1 MGKLLPTI
9 LDTKYENILAQE
21 NAVAKAVARSVI
33 GQNPVTAWD
42 VLIPIVFVFN
52 VLKFKRA
59 REIFTLNFLFTKKL
73 ALQGAFDMI
82 KTGQSRED
90 ALAQIRNRTSEILAS
105 DKKGI
110 YSIKIRQ
117 KQMRE
122 VELLLDHYYR
132 LLNADGKDY
141 RSMVRTCLPDSE
153 GFCCLREAARGDRKG
168 SQSRCQSDRQDAVG
182 PRHHNKDG
190 RGNSSVQGSRG
201 GKHFPIHERMRR
213 WKKSRFRQKY
223 VQARKDGSLGE
234 LWGRTFYRQT
244 RAIPWH

>member
-9 LDTKYENILAQE
+9 LDTKHENILAQE
-21 NAVAKAVARSVI
+21 KALAKSVASAII

-73 ALQGAFDMI
+73 ALQGAFDMV
-82 KTGQSRED
+82 KKGQSREEV
-90 ALAQIRNRTSEILAS
+90 LGQIRDQTSQILAS

-122 VELLLDHYYR
+122 MELLLDHYFR
-132 LLNADGKDY
+132 LLNAEGRDY
-141 RSMVRTCLPDSE
+141 RSMVRHAYRT
-153 GFCCLREAARGDRKG
+153 
-168 SQSRCQSDRQDAVG
+168 RQDFAAFVKELEG
-182 PRHHNKDG
+182 IEKEVNRAASQTVRTASASDI
-190 RGNSSVQGSRG
+190 VSRM
-201 GKHFPIHERMRR
+201 EETA
-213 WKKSRFRQKY
+213 SR
-223 VQARKDGSLGE
+223 L
-234 LWGRTFYRQT
+234 
-244 RAIPWH
+244 RATQVETIFATIP

>member
-9 LDTKYENILAQE
+9 LDTKHENILAQE
-21 NAVAKAVARSVI
+21 KALAKSVASVVI

-73 ALQGAFDMI
+73 ALQGAFDMV
-82 KTGQSRED
+82 KKGQSRED
-90 ALAQIRNRTSEILAS
+90 VLRQIRDRTSQILAS
-105 DKKGI
+105 DKEGI

-122 VELLLDHYYR
+122 MELLLDHYFR

-141 RSMVRTCLPDSE
+141 GSMVKHAYRT
-153 GFCCLREAARGDRKG
+153 
-168 SQSRCQSDRQDAVG
+168 RQDFAAFVKELEGIEKEVNRAASQTVG
-182 PRHHNKDG
+182 TASAPDIVSRMEETAG
-190 RGNSSVQGSRG
+190 R
-201 GKHFPIHERMRR
+201 
-213 WKKSRFRQKY
+213 
-223 VQARKDGSLGE
+223 L
-234 LWGRTFYRQT
+234 
-244 RAIPWH
+244 RATQVETIFGTAP

>member
-21 NAVAKAVARSVI
+21 NTVAKAVARSVI
-33 GQNPVTAWD
+33 GVNSVTVWD

-59 REIFTLNFLFTKKL
+59 REIFALNFLFTKKL
-73 ALQGAFDMI
+73 ALEGAFDMI
-82 KTGQSRED
+82 KTSQSRED

-122 VELLLDHYYR
+122 MELLLDHYFR
-132 LLNADGKDY
+132 LLNAEGKGYVSMIKHAY
-141 RSMVRTCLPDSE
+141 RTRQNFAAFVKELEGIEKEVNRAASQTVKTASAPDIIIKMEEATARLRTL
-153 GFCCLREAARGDRKG
+153 EAE
-168 SQSRCQSDRQDAVG
+168 
-182 PRHHNKDG
+182 NI
-190 RGNSSVQGSRG
+190 
-201 GKHFPIHERMRR
+201 FPSTNE
-213 WKKSRFRQKY
+213 
-223 VQARKDGSLGE
+223 
-234 LWGRTFYRQT
+234 
-244 RAIPWH
+244 

>member
-21 NAVAKAVARSVI
+21 NTVAKSVARSVI
-33 GQNPVTAWD
+33 GESSVTVWD
-42 VLIPIVFVFN
+42 VLIPIIFVFN

-59 REIFTLNFLFTKKL
+59 REIFALNFLFTKKL

-90 ALAQIRNRTSEILAS
+90 SLAQIRNRTSEILAS

-122 VELLLDHYYR
+122 VELLLDHYCR

-141 RSMVRTCLPDSE
+141 SSMVRNAYMT
-153 GFCCLREAARGDRKG
+153 
-168 SQSRCQSDRQDAVG
+168 
-182 PRHHNKDG
+182 
-190 RGNSSVQGSRG
+190 
-201 GKHFPIHERMRR
+201 
-213 WKKSRFRQKY
+213 
-223 VQARKDGSLGE
+223 RKDYGAFAKQLEGIEKEVNRAAS
-234 LWGRTFYRQT
+234 QT
-244 RAIPWH
+244 VKTASAPDIILRMEEATARLRAAETDNIFPSTNE

>member
-21 NAVAKAVARSVI
+21 NAVAKAVARRVI
-33 GQNPVTAWD
+33 GQNPVTVWD

-122 VELLLDHYYR
+122 VELLLDHYSR

-141 RSMVRTCLPDSE
+141 VSMVKHAYRTRQNFAAFVKELEGIEKEVNRAASQTVKTASAPDIIIKME
-153 GFCCLREAARGDRKG
+153 EATARLRAAEAE
-168 SQSRCQSDRQDAVG
+168 
-182 PRHHNKDG
+182 NI
-190 RGNSSVQGSRG
+190 
-201 GKHFPIHERMRR
+201 FPL
-213 WKKSRFRQKY
+213 SN
-223 VQARKDGSLGE
+223 G
-234 LWGRTFYRQT
+234 
-244 RAIPWH
+244 

>member
-1 MGKLLPTI
+1 VGKFLPTI
-9 LDTKYENILAQE
+9 LDTKHENILAQE
-21 NAVAKAVARSVI
+21 KALAKTVASVVI
-33 GQNPVTAWD
+33 GQSPVTVWD

-59 REIFTLNFLFTKKL
+59 REIFALNFLFTKKL

-122 VELLLDHYYR
+122 VELLLDHYTR

-141 RSMVRTCLPDSE
+141 SSMVRNAYLTRKSYGAFAKQLEGIEKEVNRAAGQTVKTASAPDIIITMEEATSR
-153 GFCCLREAARGDRKG
+153 LRAAEAETI
-168 SQSRCQSDRQDAVG
+168 
-182 PRHHNKDG
+182 
-190 RGNSSVQGSRG
+190 
-201 GKHFPIHERMRR
+201 FPSATE
-213 WKKSRFRQKY
+213 
-223 VQARKDGSLGE
+223 
-234 LWGRTFYRQT
+234 
-244 RAIPWH
+244 

>member
-1 MGKLLPTI
+1 MRKLLPTI
-9 LDTKYENILAQE
+9 LDTRYENILTQE
-21 NAVAKAVARSVI
+21 NTVAKAVARSVI
-33 GQNPVTAWD
+33 GESPVAVWD

-122 VELLLDHYYR
+122 VELLLDHYSR

-141 RSMVRTCLPDSE
+141 VSMVKHAYRTRQNFAAFVKELEGIEKEVNRAASQTVKTASAPDIIIKME
-153 GFCCLREAARGDRKG
+153 EATARLRAAEAE
-168 SQSRCQSDRQDAVG
+168 
-182 PRHHNKDG
+182 NI
-190 RGNSSVQGSRG
+190 
-201 GKHFPIHERMRR
+201 FPL
-213 WKKSRFRQKY
+213 SN
-223 VQARKDGSLGE
+223 G
-234 LWGRTFYRQT
+234 
-244 RAIPWH
+244 

>member
-21 NAVAKAVARSVI
+21 STVAKAVARSVI
-33 GQNPVTAWD
+33 GESSVTVWD
-42 VLIPIVFVFN
+42 VLIPIVFFFN
-52 VLKFKRA
+52 FLKFKRA

-122 VELLLDHYYR
+122 VELLLDHYSK
-132 LLNADGKDY
+132 LLNAEGKDY
-141 RSMVRTCLPDSE
+141 ASMVKHTYRTRQNFVGFVKELEGVEKEVNRAASQTVKTASAPDIVSKME
-153 GFCCLREAARGDRKG
+153 ETTARLRVAETEKIFA
-168 SQSRCQSDRQDAVG
+168 ST
-182 PRHHNKDG
+182 N
-190 RGNSSVQGSRG
+190 
-201 GKHFPIHERMRR
+201 E
-213 WKKSRFRQKY
+213 
-223 VQARKDGSLGE
+223 
-234 LWGRTFYRQT
+234 
-244 RAIPWH
+244 